1 MPELLR
7 WRTDQGPVLVEIAPE
22 RPALRSPDGV
32 VRDAADTFE
41 DALAGVRAAAVSAL
55 ATFRDDALRPDQ
67 VTIEFGV
74 KLSAEA
80 GAVIAKTALEG
91 HLLVKLAWTREA
103 SDARPPEQVLDH
115 RPRVP

>member
-1 MPELLR
+1 MTELLR
-7 WRTDQGPVLVEIAPE
+7 WRTERGPVVVETGDHDALPTM
-22 RPALRSPDGV
+22 RPSPDV
-32 VRDAADTFE
+32 VVHDAAGTFE

-91 HLLVKLAWTREA
+91 HLLVKLAWTREQGPVA
-103 SDARPPEQVLDH
+103 GT
-115 RPRVP
+115 